1 MSIEQPD
8 QLPLKPIIYTEANPT
23 VLRIVPELAEEI
35 GLSESIVLLQ
45 IAYWISKSY
54 NLRDGRWWTY
64 QSLADMQ
71 EKAFSFWER
80 STVARIV
87 ERLVERGL
95 IVVGN
100 YNERK
105 GDKTQWFALHIE
117 NVQAL
122 RSIALMLE
130 VVSPDAVAKRNRSV
144 AKRNSK
150 LQNAT
155 TLPENTIDN
164 TENNSTPNGDGKAL
178 TPIVSMKNAIKA
190 AFYPDKTDKQV
201 TKSEWGVIQAAA
213 KQLIDAEA
221 LPEHIPALYAY
232 CLGKFT
238 TFTAMAMASHLNNW
252 RNTLPRANGN
262 GAHTPPAQKL
272 TQTEIDAINAELD
285 AQLAPKN
292 IFGNPTSE
300 E

>member
-1 MSIEQPD
+1 MSDEK
-8 QLPLKPIIYTEANPT
+8 LPLKPSIYTAGNPT
-23 VLRIVPELAEEI
+23 VLRIFPELAEEI
-35 GLSESIVLLQ
+35 GLSESIVFMQ
-45 IAYWISKSY
+45 IAFWIAGTN
-54 NLRDGRWWTY
+54 NLEDGRWWTY

-71 EKAFSFWER
+71 EKAFKFWDR
-80 STVARIV
+80 STIARIIN
-87 ERLVERGL
+87 RLAERGL
-95 IVVGN
+95 IIVGN
-100 YNERK
+100 YNPRK
-105 GDKTQWFALHIE
+105 ADQTQWFSLHIE

-122 RSIALMLE
+122 KSIVLMLDE
-130 VVSPDAVAKRNRSV
+130 VEPVAVAKRNRSV

-262 GAHTPPAQKL
+262 GAHTQPAQR
-272 TQTEIDAINAELD
+272 TPEEIARENEELD
-285 AQLAPKN
+285 RILAPKD
-292 IFGNPTSE
+292 IFGTKSKENGQ
-300 E
+300 